1 MMLNRRGTTSALV
14 SNWHLF
20 IQGRLCR
27 AGYDFSLDAT
37 INPCTSSLRVPV
49 SIPKDFKYNVDE
61 WEEEVDEVPDVL
73 ADGGGKEK
81 KLMKPTRLWR
91 WL

>member
-1 MMLNRRGTTSALV
+1 M
-14 SNWHLF
+14 
-20 IQGRLCR
+20 
-27 AGYDFSLDAT
+27 
-37 INPCTSSLRVPV
+37 

-61 WEEEVDEVPDVL
+61 WEEEVDEAPDVL